1 MDCTITSY
9 SLNRSRRRGM
19 TLVEL
24 QIASAIAVILFAAV
38 TTLAFYTA
46 RSFAAFTNYV
56 DLDMNSRNALDVM
69 STEIRQADLLTA
81 ATPTSLTFQTTDP
94 DSGTQHTLKYA
105 YDSDKK
111 EVSRIFDGGQP
122 EVLLNEC
129 SFLQF
134 GIFQRNT
141 TPSLD
146 NAFVPVSTTQ
156 PNLCKVVQLT
166 WICSRKILGKSVNTE
181 SVQSAKVVIRKK

>member
-9 SLNRSRRRGM
+9 SLKRSRRRGM

-24 QIASAIAVILFAAV
+24 QIASAIAVILFTAV
-38 TTLAFYTA
+38 MALAFYTA

-56 DLDMNSRNALDVM
+56 DLDANSRNALDVM

-81 ATPTSLTFQTTDP
+81 ATSTSLTFQTTDP
-94 DSGTQHTLKYA
+94 GTGAIHTVKYV
-105 YDSDKK
+105 YDPDKK
-111 EVSRIFDGGQP
+111 ELSRIFDGGQP
-122 EVLLNEC
+122 DVLLSEC

-134 GIFQRNT
+134 GTFQRNT
-141 TPSLD
+141 TTSLD
-146 NAFVPVSTTQ
+146 NAFAPVATSQ

-166 WICSRKILGKSVNTE
+166 WICSRRILGKSANTE

>member
-1 MDCTITSY
+1 
-9 SLNRSRRRGM
+9 M

-24 QIASAIAVILFAAV
+24 QIASAISVILFAAV
-38 TTLAFYTA
+38 MALAFYTA

-56 DLDMNSRNALDVM
+56 DLDASSRNALDVM
-69 STEIRQADLLTA
+69 STEIRQADLLTD
-81 ATPTSLTFQTTDP
+81 ATSDSLTFQTTDP
-94 DSGTQHTLKYA
+94 DTRTQHTLKYV
-105 YDSDKK
+105 YDPGKK
-111 EVSRIFDGGQP
+111 ELNRIFDGGAP
-122 EVLLNEC
+122 EVLLSEC

-134 GIFQRNT
+134 GTYQRNT

-146 NAFVPVSTTQ
+146 NAFVPVATGQ

-166 WICSRKILGKSVNTE
+166 WICSRRILGKAANTE

>member
-1 MDCTITSY
+1 
-9 SLNRSRRRGM
+9 M

-24 QIASAIAVILFAAV
+24 QIASAIGVILFTAV
-38 TTLAFYTA
+38 MALAFYTA

-56 DLDMNSRNALDVM
+56 DLDVNSRNALDVM

-81 ATPTSLTFQTTDP
+81 ATSTSLTFQTTDLAT
-94 DSGTQHTLKYA
+94 SVKHTIKYA
-105 YDSDKK
+105 YDPDKK
-111 EVSRIFDGGQP
+111 QLTRVFDGGEP
-122 EVLLNEC
+122 EVLLSEC

-134 GIFQRNT
+134 GTFQRNT
-141 TPSLD
+141 TTSLD
-146 NAFVPVSTTQ
+146 NAFVPVATSQ

-166 WICSRKILGKSVNTE
+166 WICSRKILGKSANTE

>member
-1 MDCTITSY
+1 
-9 SLNRSRRRGM
+9 M

-24 QIASAIAVILFAAV
+24 QIASAISVILFTAV
-38 TTLAFYTA
+38 LALAFYTA

-56 DLDMNSRNALDVM
+56 DLDANSRNALDVM
-69 STEIRQADLLTA
+69 SSEIRQADLVTA
-81 ATPTSLTFQTTDP
+81 ATSTSLTFQTTDP
-94 DSGTQHTLKYA
+94 STLATHILKYV
-105 YDSDKK
+105 YDPVKK
-111 EVSRIFDGGQP
+111 ELDRIFDGGQP
-122 EVLLNEC
+122 EVLLTEC
-129 SFLQF
+129 TFLQF

-146 NAFVPVSTTQ
+146 NAFVPVATSQ
-156 PNLCKVVQLT
+156 PNLCKVVQLS